1 MSLQPLAYC
10 VAQISLPRFVHARR
24 GIQRAPRR
32 HSSAGRRCGGLA
44 CLVQFCQASCTAARG
59 YPGAP
64 SSQNVCLVR
73 VFDLE
78 TARRA
83 TGNEKLAQAAWPHLG
98 TRNPPRA
105 RVPGAHRISKTA
117 TVIWQMT
124 ARRPRGA
131 SRARPSRRRCSVVPP
146 LPAPLSLSRES
157 NRHGTHIGEKTPRL
171 WYIVEVDLYITT
183 YVFRLVLVGMGRLA
197 GFPGPSPTASGGG
210 QGRRPLV
217 LAP

>member
-1 MSLQPLAYC
+1 MRAIRLNGAARVPAAVALRRAASEVCKIDSASRTKRSLEPCCSTKTGAGLLVSLQPLALIALLNRSLGLSTLAEEYKGRQGGI
-10 VAQISLPRFVHARR
+10 AQRD
-24 GIQRAPRR
+24 
-32 HSSAGRRCGGLA
+32 RCGGLA

-117 TVIWQMT
+117 TV
-124 ARRPRGA
+124 REY
-131 SRARPSRRRCSVVPP
+131 
-146 LPAPLSLSRES
+146 LSGHER
-157 NRHGTHIGEKTPRL
+157 
-171 WYIVEVDLYITT
+171 
-183 YVFRLVLVGMGRLA
+183 
-197 GFPGPSPTASGGG
+197 
-210 QGRRPLV
+210 
-217 LAP
+217 

>member
-1 MSLQPLAYC
+1 MLVSLQPLAYC

-124 ARRPRGA
+124 ARRRRGA
-131 SRARPSRRRCSVVPP
+131 SRVRPRWPESSLASSAPRSTTSSRYWR
-146 LPAPLSLSRES
+146 AA
-157 NRHGTHIGEKTPRL
+157 
-171 WYIVEVDLYITT
+171 
-183 YVFRLVLVGMGRLA
+183 LV
-197 GFPGPSPTASGGG
+197 
-210 QGRRPLV
+210 
-217 LAP
+217 